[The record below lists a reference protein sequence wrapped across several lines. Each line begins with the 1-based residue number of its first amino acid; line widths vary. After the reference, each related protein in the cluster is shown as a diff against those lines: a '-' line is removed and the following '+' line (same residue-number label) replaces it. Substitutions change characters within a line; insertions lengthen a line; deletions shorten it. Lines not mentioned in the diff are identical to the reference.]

1 MDSDDPEK
9 TLGNLQQELARD
21 QARRTS
27 DKSNPGELESLD
39 TSISRLNSQISTLQ
53 NNAST
58 AASTAAATAAT
69 AAANQ
74 TQLQSASQ
82 QISTFLSG
90 VPGLSQLDPTGA
102 LSSWMVGQAQTL
114 AGQGMSAS
122 DILNTVESTMN
133 NPSNDPTALAVF
145 NSIFPGYNEKIQA
158 GTTNAMPGGGSGILG
173 YIQYA
178 NQIQQYAQTAN
189 LTPGTITAQ
198 DIGSL
203 WAGDVSANEVSDR
216 LTMAASNA
224 NLAMSNPAVGTFLQS
239 QGLNSSTLTS
249 YYLNPANTLQSI
261 NAVNT
266 GIGGAE
272 SGFGQMSDAQAA
284 SLASFLANPGTNGV
298 AAVTTQQA
306 EGALTSSLGNG
317 MTSAAGMANAGFE
330 TAGLGTSGSAANP
343 GVVSGNQILGAV
355 EGNQADVV
363 AARRATETRT
373 AGSSGGGGFA
383 AGQQGVCGAG
393 FGSQ

>member
-1 MDSDDPEK
+1 MTIQK

-53 NNAST
+53 NNVST

-74 TQLQSASQ
+74 TQLQSAKK

-90 VPGLSQLDPTGA
+90 VPGLSQLDPTNA

-114 AGQGMSAS
+114 AGLGMSPS
-122 DILNTVESTMN
+122 DILNTIESTIN
-133 NPSNDPTALAVF
+133 QPSNDPTALAVF

-178 NQIQQYAQTAN
+178 NQIQQYAQTAK

-306 EGALTSSLGNG
+306 EGQLTQNLGNG

-383 AGQQGVCGAG
+383 AGNQGVSGAG
-393 FGSQ
+393 YGSQ